1 MNFTEIAYAR
11 QSCRNY
17 DTTRLVEPE
26 KINAILESARLAPS
40 ASNSQ
45 AYHFTVCTGQTA
57 KAIADAC
64 DYKGLNKFTHE
75 APVHIVISEKP
86 YNKSAALGVKLMN
99 TDYRSIDMGIVA
111 AFMCS
116 EATAQ
121 GLGNCIIG
129 WFNQDKVMQACNLD
143 VPARLIITLGY
154 PGEKE
159 KLRVKKRKDME
170 ELVTNLD

>member
-1 MNFTEIAYAR
+1 MNFTEIAHTR

-17 DTTRLVEPE
+17 DTTRSVEPE

-86 YNKSAALGVKLMN
+86 YSKSATLGVKLMG

-111 AFMCS
+111 AFVCS
-116 EATAQ
+116 EAAAQ

-129 WFNQDKVMQACNLD
+129 WFHQEKVMEACQLD
-143 VPARLIITLGY
+143 APARLIITIGY
-154 PGEKE
+154 PGDREKPRN
-159 KLRVKKRKDME
+159 KNRKGLS
-170 ELVTNLD
+170 ELVTELY